1 MHTFTEGI
9 FMEFKLSVPEGLKV
23 EKTGDTLSVS
33 GPKGVVKKV
42 FSHPRV
48 SLDVAGDIRVS
59 TGSEAKMDRAVA
71 GTWVAHLN
79 NMFRGAEKGF
89 TYKLKVVFTHFPLI
103 IKAGA
108 GEVTVS
114 NFMGEKGT
122 RHAKIVG
129 DAKVQ
134 VEKEYITVS
143 GPNKEDVGQ
152 TSVNIEQA
160 CKKKKKDLR
169 VFQDGVYVVSKSE

>member
-1 MHTFTEGI
+1 
-9 FMEFKLSVPEGLKV
+9 MEFKLAVPEGLKV
-23 EKTGDTLSVS
+23 EKKGDTLSVT

-42 FSHPRV
+42 FKHPRV
-48 SLDVAGDIRVS
+48 SLEAGGDIKIS
-59 TGSEAKMDRAVA
+59 TGSEARADRAVA
-71 GTWVAHLN
+71 GAWVAHTN

-89 TYKLKVVFTHFPLI
+89 AYKLKVVFTHFPLI
-103 IKAGA
+103 IKAGP

-129 DAKVQ
+129 DTKVQ
-134 VEKEYITVS
+134 IEKENITVT
-143 GPNKEDVGQ
+143 GPNKEDVAQ

-169 VFQDGVYVVSKSE
+169 VFQDGVYVISKGD